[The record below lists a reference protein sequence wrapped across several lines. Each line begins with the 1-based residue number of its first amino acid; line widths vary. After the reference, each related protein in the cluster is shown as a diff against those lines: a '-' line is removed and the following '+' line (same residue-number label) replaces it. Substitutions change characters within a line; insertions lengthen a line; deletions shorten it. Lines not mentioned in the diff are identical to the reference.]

1 MSFSSLARFSF
12 FMLFVLFANF
22 CDARINFVHVPKYG
36 GTTIYELLK
45 ENFPESEI
53 YPHRKVKKGRVMSYN
68 LQDMQDVFRE
78 FPNIH
83 HKVVAGHFPMW
94 FFLEKD
100 NTYDQSFFFAVLRD
114 PVERVLSQYRDRLRN
129 AKKEIS
135 PLDVPSNMMCKMFC
149 SDNTLEGEELLQNSI
164 QNLNRMD
171 YVIFM
176 DTFDRDVAHLFRRLG
191 LKLGKSV
198 PKFNSTEKTYVSPEM
213 ISKIKE
219 LNELDIRFYEYAK
232 QRFQKGTH

>member
-1 MSFSSLARFSF
+1 MSFSPLSRFLF

-22 CDARINFVHVPKYG
+22 CDARINFVHVPKCG

-53 YPHRKVKKGRVMSYN
+53 YPHRKVKKQRVMSYKF
-68 LQDMQDVFRE
+68 QDMQDVFRE

-100 NTYDQSFFFAVLRD
+100 KKFDQSFFFTTLRD
-114 PVERVLSQYRDRLRN
+114 PIERVLSHYRDLLRN
-129 AKKEIS
+129 AKKEVSPLIIS
-135 PLDVPSNMMCKMFC
+135 PNMMCKMFC
-149 SDNTLEGEELLQNSI
+149 SDTTLEGEELLQNSI
-164 QNLNRMD
+164 QNLDRMD

-176 DTFDRDVAHLFRRLG
+176 DTFDRDVAHLFYKLN
-191 LKLGKSV
+191 LKLGKRV
-198 PKFNSTEKTYVSPEM
+198 PKFNATEKTYVSPEI
-213 ISKIKE
+213 ISKLKE

-232 QRFQKGTH
+232 QRFQKREH